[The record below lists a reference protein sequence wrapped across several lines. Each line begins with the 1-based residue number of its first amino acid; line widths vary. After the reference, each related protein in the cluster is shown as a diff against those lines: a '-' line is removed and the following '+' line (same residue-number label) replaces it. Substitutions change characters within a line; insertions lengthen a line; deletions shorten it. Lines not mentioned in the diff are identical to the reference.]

1 LALEGQPQLGAS
13 TSHLVGEKHQRS
25 ELFSMHR
32 MTARLFELR
41 QFGGIFRGEFDDT
54 SPPPPLLPA
63 ARALRGSR
71 WQQS

>member
-1 LALEGQPQLGAS
+1 LELAGQPQLGAS

-32 MTARLFELR
+32 MTTGFFELR

-54 SPPPPLLPA
+54 PLPLPLLPA